1 MSATHVTG
9 SYGQSTGKQDCADI
23 VCMTTSDHPKG
34 ANMSTLKTLTEKFQ
48 REQLTIILAQC
59 TPEQRKLFNTIFPD
73 IVRTDQLESAYD
85 LVERTLKKNKAGR
98 T

>member
-1 MSATHVTG
+1 
-9 SYGQSTGKQDCADI
+9 
-23 VCMTTSDHPKG
+23 
-34 ANMSTLKTLTEKFQ
+34 MSTLKTLTEKFQ
-48 REQLTIILAQC
+48 REQLEMLLSQC
-59 TPEQRKLFNTIFPD
+59 TPEQQELFNKRIFPD